1 MRSAALKK
9 GIKISSALLL
19 CVYLTALID
28 ALFFAEEYGRGAAAI
43 GYNICPFREIMR
55 YIRYRKILGFRTV
68 FLNLAG
74 NVIGFMPLGMLIPIL
89 AKNLWSFWKVGVLS
103 FEISLIVEVSQ
114 LILQVGCFDVD
125 DMILNT
131 LGSLAGYAL
140 VFLINRRWERLL
152 EGKTRSV
159 QRGKTKQEE

>member
-19 CVYLTALID
+19 CVYLTALIY
-28 ALFFAEEYGRGAAAI
+28 ALFLAEEYGRSAAAA
-43 GYNICPFREIMR
+43 GYNICPFREITR
-55 YIRYRKILGFRTV
+55 YIRYRKVLGFRTV

-74 NVIGFMPLGMLIPIL
+74 NVIGFMPLGMLVPIL
-89 AKNLWSFWKVGVLS
+89 AKDLRSFWKVGALS
-103 FEISLIVEVSQ
+103 FEISLIVEISQ

-131 LGSLAGYAL
+131 LGGLAGYAL
-140 VFLINRRWERLL
+140 FFLMNRRWERLSDRN
-152 EGKTRSV
+152 ERFAQNEKT
-159 QRGKTKQEE
+159 E